1 MTAVYND
8 TGGSIP
14 MTLLIHWLVNDPF
27 QLRNYP
33 RDEPIVTALFVVIA
47 VVAVLLTG
55 YEKLG

>member
-1 MTAVYND
+1 
-8 TGGSIP
+8 